1 MRSQAQYLPS
11 LLLILAIFLR
21 SSYSLLGSCGV
32 RRCGTGRYIN
42 TRLNRGNTL
51 YSSRSS
57 QKAPKEIEERWDLDD
72 SAEAEREEQAD
83 EDEILGI
90 QDDVDFKSGFV
101 SILGNP
107 NVGKS
112 TLLNA
117 FLGNEQTVII
127 PSS

>member
-1 MRSQAQYLPS
+1 MRSQAQHLPPV
-11 LLLILAIFLR
+11 LLILAIFLA
-21 SSYSLLGSCGV
+21 SSSALLGSCGV
-32 RRCGTGRYIN
+32 RRCVIGRYTD

-51 YSSRSS
+51 YNSRSS
-57 QKAPKEIEERWDLDD
+57 QKAPKEIEERWDLED

-117 FLGNEQTVII
+117 FLGI
-127 PSS
+127 